1 MQHCGT
7 PQVTSC
13 FAVFLAPRWSV
24 GRGDTPV
31 MCGLWIL
38 ARPVGAENPVTSCD
52 YITRQLYRTLTAS
65 MTPTTNNPAVA

>member
-1 MQHCGT
+1 MSPSMTSIFPRVSPHRHRHL
-7 PQVTSC
+7 PSC

-38 ARPVGAENPVTSCD
+38 AREEDSIDRSFTVNPDRVT
-52 YITRQLYRTLTAS
+52 R
-65 MTPTTNNPAVA
+65 PG